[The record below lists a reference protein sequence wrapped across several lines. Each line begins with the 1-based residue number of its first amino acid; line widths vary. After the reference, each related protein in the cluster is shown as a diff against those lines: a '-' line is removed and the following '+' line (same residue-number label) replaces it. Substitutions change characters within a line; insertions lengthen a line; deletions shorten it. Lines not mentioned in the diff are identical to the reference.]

1 MCFPFHRFQHSC
13 LAFIQAQLA
22 TWTRIPTSS
31 TRCSAM
37 AVERAPGSAGWA
49 AKRKIHCSARS
60 LVRESFCAQ
69 CCHDRRGLSKRGTES
84 YIHLE
89 RATVRLSRTECQYT
103 IHESCSWGHAV
114 SIVFSIVILALISFA
129 KSAPRYM
136 PLRRD

>member
-1 MCFPFHRFQHSC
+1 MFSVSQIP
-13 LAFIQAQLA
+13 AQLLGIHPGTA
-22 TWTRIPTSS
+22 SYMDTHTYVIDTLL
-31 TRCSAM
+31 CHGGG
-37 AVERAPGSAGWA
+37 APGSAGWA

-60 LVRESFCAQ
+60 LVRGSFCTQ

-114 SIVFSIVILALISFA
+114 SIVFSIMIPALISFA

-136 PLRRD
+136 PLRQD